1 MIEIALIVAGLIIGM
16 TIKQEHLQNRYNKTY
31 EQLDREIRDQLNY
44 YRNLSDS
51 LREDIKALRLKI
63 KLLDKK

>member
-1 MIEIALIVAGLIIGM
+1 MIEIALIIAGIIIGM

-31 EQLDREIRDQLNY
+31 EQLDKEMRNQLNY

-51 LREDIKALRLKI
+51 LREDVKALRLKI
-63 KLLDKK
+63 TTMDKK